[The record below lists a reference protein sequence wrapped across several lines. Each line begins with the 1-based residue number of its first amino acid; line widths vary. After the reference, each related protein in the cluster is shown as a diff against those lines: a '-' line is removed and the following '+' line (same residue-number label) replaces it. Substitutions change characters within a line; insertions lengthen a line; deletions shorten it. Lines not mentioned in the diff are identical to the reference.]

1 MNERL
6 EKLWYLAC
14 LSADGV
20 ELDSYEQEAIKKF
33 AELIIRECM
42 RMCDCA
48 DVSLLEHNRPQEASG
63 AAGAKEIIKEWFGVE
78 EQALETAELHTCPY
92 AEEINGD
99 YETLCDCDEA
109 RTRQCAADI

>member
-1 MNERL
+1 MEHYPNAIPDGERI
-6 EKLWYLAC
+6 
-14 LSADGV
+14 
-20 ELDSYEQEAIKKF
+20 QQKF

-78 EQALETAELHTCPY
+78 E
-92 AEEINGD
+92 
-99 YETLCDCDEA
+99 
-109 RTRQCAADI
+109 